1 MKKGNLLKKKKKEW
15 GVVSREAKEKT
26 RVDGVTEAK

>member
-1 MKKGNLLKKKKKEW
+1 MKKGNLLKKKKEW